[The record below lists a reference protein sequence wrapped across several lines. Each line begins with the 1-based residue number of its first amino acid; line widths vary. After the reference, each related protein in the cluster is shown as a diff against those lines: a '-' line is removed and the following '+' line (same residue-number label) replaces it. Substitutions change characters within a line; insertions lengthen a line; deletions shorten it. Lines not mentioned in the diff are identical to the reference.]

1 MQLIKSLGATLL
13 LLAMLPLAAYAGDG
27 KLTISDGWVRA
38 VPPVS
43 KNTAA
48 YFTIH
53 NGSPKDDTILHFVSD
68 AAEVAELHTIV
79 VESNGAKRMQKMP
92 HATVRAGGELQL
104 KPGGYHLMLIGLKQP
119 LKDGDKVAVEI
130 IFQHAG
136 KQTLRL
142 PVSMGE
148 QETPEDQHH
157 HHHHH

>member
-1 MQLIKSLGATLL
+1 MQIIRSFRASLL
-13 LLAMLPLAAYAGDG
+13 LLLVFPAMALAGDG

-48 YFTIH
+48 YFSIH
-53 NGSPKDDTILHFVSD
+53 NGTKKDDTILHLESP
-68 AAEVAELHTIV
+68 AAEVTELHTIV

-92 HATVRAGGELQL
+92 HATVKAGAGLEL
-104 KPGGYHLMLIGLKQP
+104 KPGGYHLMLIGLKAP
-119 LKDGDKVAVEI
+119 LKEGDKVPVEI

-136 KQTLRL
+136 KQVLSL

-148 QETPEDQHH
+148 SAEQDDHQHH
-157 HHHHH
+157 HHHH